1 MTDYVDDYSRLLKKA
16 EKLKKPTVL
25 PKKGKLI
32 GKKKILSKK
41 HFVNARQLKEK
52 KNNAEYL
59 VNIIVLALFI
69 HRWIY
74 QERALK
80 YSSKKYNKKRANL
93 KKFIK
98 TIIKIYYKH
107 KYYIDE
113 EIFNILKKLPPRKGV
128 KHDPRF
134 WKLRLVNNE
143 VLDSLA
149 QKRLKF
155 WAKLNFIML
164 ANRSIYEMTIAA
176 VDKLKEKYENEEEE
190 EEEEEKKIEDN
201 RYKSKDYNNNLKGKN
216 QVVKNYIKEEHEE
229 EEGEE
234 EEEEEEG

>member
-1 MTDYVDDYSRLLKKA
+1 MTEYVKDSSKQLKKS
-16 EKLKKPTVL
+16 ENLKKPTIL
-25 PKKGKLI
+25 PRKGNLI
-32 GKKKILSKK
+32 GKKTVLSRK
-41 HFVNARQLKEK
+41 HFTNARKLKKK

-59 VNIIVLALFI
+59 VNITCLAFYI

-74 QERALK
+74 QARTLK
-80 YSSKKYNKKRANL
+80 FSSKGYNKKRANL

-98 TIIKIYYKH
+98 TLINIYYKH
-107 KYYIDE
+107 KYKSDE
-113 EIFNILKKLPPRKGV
+113 EVFNILKKLPPRKGV
-128 KHDPRF
+128 KHDSRF

>member
-1 MTDYVDDYSRLLKKA
+1 MTEYEDNYSKVLKKA
-16 EKLKKPTVL
+16 ENLKKPTIL
-25 PKKGKLI
+25 PKKVI
-32 GKKKILSKK
+32 SKK

-59 VNIIVLALFI
+59 VNITCLAFYI
-69 HRWIY
+69 HRWVY
-74 QERALK
+74 QERTLK
-80 YSSKKYNKKRANL
+80 YSSKRYDKKRANL

-98 TIIKIYYKH
+98 TIIKIYYEH
-107 KYYIDE
+107 KYTIDK

-128 KHDPRF
+128 NHDPRF
-134 WKLRLVNNE
+134 WKLRFVNNE
-143 VLDSLA
+143 VLDSIA

-176 VDKLKEKYENEEEE
+176 VDKLREQYENEEEE
-190 EEEEEKKIEDN
+190 EEEEEEKKKIEDN
-201 RYKSKDYNNNLKGKN
+201 KNKVNNNNSNKKN
-216 QVVKNYIKEEHEE
+216 EIVNNNITEENEE
-229 EEGEE
+229 EE

>member
-1 MTDYVDDYSRLLKKA
+1 MTEYVKDSSKQLKKS
-16 EKLKKPTVL
+16 ENLKKPTIL
-25 PKKGKLI
+25 PRKGNLI
-32 GKKKILSKK
+32 GKKTVLSRK
-41 HFVNARQLKEK
+41 HFTNARKLKKK

-59 VNIIVLALFI
+59 VNITCLAFYI

-74 QERALK
+74 QARTLK
-80 YSSKKYNKKRANL
+80 FSSKGYNKKRANL

-98 TIIKIYYKH
+98 KLINIYYKH
-107 KYYIDE
+107 KYKSDE
-113 EIFNILKKLPPRKGV
+113 EVFNILKKLPPRKGV
-128 KHDPRF
+128 KHDSRF

-143 VLDSLA
+143 VLDSIA

-164 ANRSIYEMTIAA
+164 ANRSIYDMTISAI
-176 VDKLKEKYENEEEE
+176 DKLRENYENEEEEE

-201 RYKSKDYNNNLKGKN
+201 KNKSKVNNN
-216 QVVKNYIKEEHEE
+216 NYNRRNETVNNKIKEENEE
-229 EEGEE
+229 EEE